1 VEAGAE
7 ERGERKPGRNVLE
20 RTMEK
25 LELESKK
32 TTELKEGK
40 REKDIKEWD
49 CACEIWFKS
58 TSKSGS

>member
-1 VEAGAE
+1 
-7 ERGERKPGRNVLE
+7 
-20 RTMEK
+20 MEK